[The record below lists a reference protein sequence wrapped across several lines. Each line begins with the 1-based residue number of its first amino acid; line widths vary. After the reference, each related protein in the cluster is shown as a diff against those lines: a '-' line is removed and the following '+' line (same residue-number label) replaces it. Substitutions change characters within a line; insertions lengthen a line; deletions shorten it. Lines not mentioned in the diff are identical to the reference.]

1 MTDRVSPALPRITA
15 GLQALIRRFTSFAD
29 AAGSLQNARIREAE
43 NAIML
48 PIARRYN
55 LVIGVYYI
63 FVLAGRFRTESGT
76 ALTVLVALAIG
87 NMAVSLF
94 FNRVYL
100 KGPKAEGRACTVVLA
115 VNLLLLANP
124 LTFQLL
130 HFSQGR
136 LLYFYFL
143 AMVFAVTGVRLR
155 VIVPSVLASLV
166 SGTAIAMAHYQAIS
180 RDAAGFGLLVIPVL
194 VAVAIG
200 VRHTMF
206 QAVQARVAAEILKEE
221 AQTLADCD
229 ALTGL
234 ANRRSFFRAAD
245 SALAGA
251 QWGRPFTLA
260 LIDLDGFKPVNDT
273 YGHSVGDQLLIAVA
287 GRLRNVCGTAGFPA
301 RMGGDEFAII
311 LDGDIDEARIE
322 HFGAALCDSL
332 REIYLLGTVAASI
345 SASVGFVR
353 YDDGLT
359 VSQLLER
366 ADYALYFAKQNLR
379 GAPVLFNTRHEAEM
393 RDFSQVDQTLRSSD
407 LDRELSIVFQ
417 PQVDILE
424 NRTVG
429 FEALAR
435 WNSAKLGAVRP
446 DIFIKAA
453 ERSGLI
459 TDITL
464 RLLNKTLEQ
473 ITDWPEDL
481 RVSFNLSARDLR
493 SAISLNNICTAV
505 RNSGI
510 DPARIEFEITETAML
525 TDFAQACDS
534 LMVLKRLGCRIAIDD
549 FGSGYSS
556 FSYIHQLPVDKI
568 KIDRSFVTQLVKH
581 GSAVKIIKTIVDLC
595 RNLHLDC
602 VIEGVETQGEMAKLS
617 QVRARY
623 IQGYLFARPMPAD
636 AVMAYLENEGGRL
649 LVAAQ

>member
-1 MTDRVSPALPRITA
+1 MTVSVPPVFSRFISIIHRRLAGPAVP
-15 GLQALIRRFTSFAD
+15 AD
-29 AAGSLQNARIREAE
+29 VRLRDAE
-43 NAIML
+43 NAVML
-48 PIARRYN
+48 PIARRYC
-55 LVIGVYYI
+55 LLIGAYYVFVII
-63 FVLAGRFRTESGT
+63 ERFRTEAG
-76 ALTVLVALAIG
+76 AALAILAALAIV
-87 NMAVSLF
+87 NMAASLF
-94 FNRVYL
+94 FGTAYL
-100 KGPKAEGRACTVVLA
+100 RGAQAGQRASAAMLA

-124 LTFQLL
+124 VVFQLL
-130 HFSQGR
+130 HFTQGR

-155 VIVPSVLASLV
+155 VIVPSVVATLV
-166 SGTAIAMAHYQAIS
+166 SGTAIAVAHYQVIS
-180 RDAAGFGLLVIPVL
+180 RDAAGFGLLVIPVM
-194 VAVAIG
+194 VAISTG
-200 VRHTMF
+200 VRHTLF
-206 QAVQARVAAEILKEE
+206 QAVQARVTAEVLREE
-221 AQTLADCD
+221 AQVLADCD
-229 ALTGL
+229 ALTNL

-245 SALAGA
+245 TALAA
-251 QWGRPFTLA
+251 AASGRPFVLA

-273 YGHSVGDQLLIAVA
+273 YGHSVGDELLITVA
-287 GRLRNVCGTAGFPA
+287 GRLREVCDGKGFPA

-311 LDGDIDEARIE
+311 LDGDLGEDDVRE
-322 HFGAALCDSL
+322 FGAILCEAL

-353 YDDGLT
+353 HSDGLT

-379 GAPVLFNTRHEAEM
+379 GAPVVFNARHESEM
-393 RDFSQVDQTLRSSD
+393 RDFNQVDQTLRSSD
-407 LDRELSIVFQ
+407 LDKELSIVFQ
-417 PQVDILE
+417 PQVDITE

-446 DIFIKAA
+446 DVFIKAA

-464 RLLNKTLEQ
+464 RLINKTLEQ
-473 ITDWPEDL
+473 ITDWPQDM

-510 DPARIEFEITETAML
+510 DPTRIEFEITETAML
-525 TDFAQACDS
+525 TDFAQACDA
-534 LMVLKRLGCRIAIDD
+534 LMVLKRLGCRIAVDD

-581 GSAVKIIKTIVDLC
+581 ASAVKIIKTIVDLC

-602 VIEGVETQGEMAKLS
+602 VIEGVETQAEMAKLA

-623 IQGYLFARPMPAD
+623 IQGYLFARPMPA
-636 AVMAYLENEGGRL
+636 L
-649 LVAAQ
+649 AAQ

>member
-1 MTDRVSPALPRITA
+1 
-15 GLQALIRRFTSFAD
+15 
-29 AAGSLQNARIREAE
+29 
-43 NAIML
+43 ML
-48 PIARRYN
+48 PIARRYC
-55 LVIGVYYI
+55 LVIGVYYL
-63 FVLAGRFRTESGT
+63 FVIVQRFRAETGH
-76 ALTVLVALAIG
+76 ALLILALLSVV
-87 NMAVSLF
+87 NMAACFLF
-94 FNRVYL
+94 NTFYL
-100 KGPKAEGRACTVVLA
+100 KGKAAGARAPAVMLT
-115 VNLLLLANP
+115 VNLMLLANP
-124 LTFQLL
+124 VAFQLL
-130 HFSQGR
+130 HFTPGR

-143 AMVFAVTGVRLR
+143 AMIFAVTGVRLR
-155 VIVPSVLASLV
+155 VIVPSVVAALI
-166 SGTAIAMAHYQAIS
+166 SGTAIAIAHHQAIS
-180 RDAAGFGLLVIPVL
+180 RDSASFSLLVIPVL
-194 VAVAIG
+194 VATAAG
-200 VRHTMF
+200 VRHSLF
-206 QAVQARVAAEILKEE
+206 QAVQARVTAEILRAE

-245 SALAGA
+245 TAIAGA
-251 QWGRPFTLA
+251 REGRPFALA

-273 YGHSVGDQLLIAVA
+273 YGHSVGDELLIAVA
-287 GRLRNVCGTAGFPA
+287 VRLRAVCGAAGFPA

-311 LDGDIDEARIE
+311 LDGDFDDERLEA
-322 HFGAALCDSL
+322 FGDALCESL

-353 YDDGLT
+353 HADGLT

-379 GAPVLFNTRHEAEM
+379 GAPVVFNARHENEM
-393 RDFSQVDQTLRSSD
+393 RDFNQVDQTLRSSD
-407 LDRELSIVFQ
+407 LDKELSIVFQ
-417 PQVDILE
+417 PQVDVTE

-446 DIFIKAA
+446 DVFIKAA

-473 ITDWPEDL
+473 IADWPQDI

-525 TDFAQACDS
+525 TDFAQACDA

-581 GSAVKIIKTIVDLC
+581 SSAVKIIKTIVDLC

-602 VIEGVETQGEMAKLS
+602 VIEGVETTAELAKLMP
-617 QVRARY
+617 VKARY

-636 AVMAYLENEGGRL
+636 AVIAYLDDESGRMIA
-649 LVAAQ
+649 VAQ